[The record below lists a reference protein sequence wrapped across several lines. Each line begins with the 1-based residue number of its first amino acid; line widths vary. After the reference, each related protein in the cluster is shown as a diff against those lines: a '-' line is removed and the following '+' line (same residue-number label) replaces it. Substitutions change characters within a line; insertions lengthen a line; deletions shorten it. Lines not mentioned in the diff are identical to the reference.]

1 MVNVWLSLQLCLKN
15 LDTKLLFTDTYSLP
29 YEIKS
34 EDTYEEFFKH
44 KHLLEF
50 GNYPKDSKFFDKTN
64 KKVISKLARRKTSSK
79 EM

>member
-50 GNYPKDSKFFDKTN
+50 SNYPKDSKFFDKTN
-64 KKVISKLARRKTSSK
+64 KKVISKLAKRKTSSK

>member
-64 KKVISKLARRKTSSK
+64 KKVISKLAKRKTSSK

>member
-34 EDTYEEFFKH
+34 EDTYEELFKH

-50 GNYPKDSKFFDKTN
+50 SNYPKDSKFFDKTN
-64 KKVISKLARRKTSSK
+64 KKVTSKLAKRKTSSK

>member
-15 LDTKLLFTDTYSLP
+15 LDTKILFTDTYSLP